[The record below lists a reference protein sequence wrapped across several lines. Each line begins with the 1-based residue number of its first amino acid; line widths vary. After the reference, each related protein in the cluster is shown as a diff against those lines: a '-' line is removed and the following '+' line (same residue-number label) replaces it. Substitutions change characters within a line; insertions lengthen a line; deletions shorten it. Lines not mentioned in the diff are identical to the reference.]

1 MYNTFTR
8 LSVPRKSWVHW
19 FHFYKFIHIC
29 FCFEST
35 IWKRNFS
42 ILCSWI
48 SSKQQII
55 TLCTFIHI
63 LSSPLLSK
71 AFVTRTKNSRLV
83 NSKVSIYNVRGASKF
98 CWLISI
104 SISNQMESHHVVC
117 VSLAFLGQKKWL
129 IWISFIKTNKK
140 NTDRALIRTFF
151 SRIRILY

>member
-1 MYNTFTR
+1 MKK
-8 LSVPRKSWVHW
+8 KS
-19 FHFYKFIHIC
+19 FQC
-29 FCFEST
+29 
-35 IWKRNFS
+35 S

-83 NSKVSIYNVRGASKF
+83 SEVSIYNVRGSKF

-140 NTDRALIRTFF
+140 TDRALIRTFF
-151 SRIRILY
+151 FLSNPDFLWKFRFFKTFIFGICMLVRQISG